1 MKNGALVITG
11 SDNETRP
18 SVVSTVPASVAKTN
32 AAENAPFLGYFA
44 AGNAAGA
51 KKVTVSPALGGTSVY
66 LLSLIGAL
74 LLFVLLFFESISDR
88 GRKIPFFTREAGGET
103 EGST

>member
-1 MKNGALVITG
+1 

-18 SVVSTVPASVAKTN
+18 AVISTLPAAVAKIDS
-32 AAENAPFLGYFA
+32 AVNAPFLGYFA
-44 AGNAAGA
+44 AGNAPGA
-51 KKVTVSPALGGTSVY
+51 KKITVSPVLGGTAVY

-74 LLFVLLFFESISDR
+74 LLFALLFFESKADR
-88 GRKIPFFTREAGGET
+88 GAKIPFFTREAGGET